1 MQRSFR
7 LKNLIFWEL
16 INPNDEEVL
25 NLSKKLKIK
34 EIDLRSSLAPEYFS
48 EFIYEKNYLG
58 FRLLYPLFLNKN
70 IVFEKVGLFLAGKNL
85 VILRKDDKEI
95 RLIWDKT
102 LNFWQKG
109 KFKDGEFFLTLFI
122 FNLLRRYLPLL
133 KNFRHSLYNLEK
145 SFHKEEP
152 LRAIEYSSI
161 LRRNLV
167 FSHTAINSILNMI
180 NQVIKTNIP
189 LVKNHF
195 DRWEGIQDISEFIL
209 QKIDDYE
216 KILEGLSRSFETKL
230 SLQINESVRFLTLIQ
245 ALFLPAMLIASIYG
259 MNIPLPLAQ
268 SKYALLIL
276 SLLMIVTTLLFLK
289 LIKRI

>member
-25 NLSKKLKIK
+25 NLSRKLKIK

-58 FRLLYPLFLNKN
+58 FRLLYPLFLNKS

-102 LNFWQKG
+102 LN
-109 KFKDGEFFLTLFI
+109 LFI

-161 LRRNLV
+161 LRRNII
-167 FSHTAINSILNMI
+167 FSHTTINSILNMI

-195 DRWEGIQDISEFIL
+195 DRWEGIQNISEFIL

-268 SKYALLIL
+268 SKNALLIL